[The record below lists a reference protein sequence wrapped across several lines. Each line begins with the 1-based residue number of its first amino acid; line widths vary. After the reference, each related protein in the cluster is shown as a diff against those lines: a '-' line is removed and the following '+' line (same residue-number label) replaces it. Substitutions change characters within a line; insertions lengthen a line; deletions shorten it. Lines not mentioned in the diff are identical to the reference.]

1 MISRP
6 SFFRDIGGGPAAE
19 FALVLPLAITFLFGI
34 IDVGRLMWTW
44 NKAEK
49 ATQMGVRYA
58 VVTDYIAPSLASQN
72 FVGQGGLTQGD
83 IIPVSAYGTTTCDK
97 PTTTA
102 AITCSCVGTCPWG
115 ASPAIATATGSPA
128 KNPYTRI
135 FDRMDAIMPELTPE
149 NIKVLYQPS
158 GIGFAGD
165 PNGSDI
171 APLVTVQLTGVKFQP
186 ILLQLFGR
194 TITLPDFSASLTL
207 EDGAG
212 IRSN

>member
-1 MISRP
+1 MRNCRSWRG
-6 SFFRDIGGGPAAE
+6 DVGGGTAAE
-19 FALVLPLAITFLFGI
+19 FAMVLPLAIIFLFGI

-44 NKAEK
+44 NMAEK

-58 VVTDYIAPSLASQN
+58 VVADYVAPSIASQT
-72 FVGQGGLTQGD
+72 FVGQSGLTQGD
-83 IIPVSAYGTTTCDK
+83 VVPITAYGTTTCDK
-97 PTTTA
+97 PPAA
-102 AITCSCVGTCPWG
+102 AIRCSCVGTCPWG
-115 ASPAIATATGSPA
+115 ASPAVGAATGSPA

-171 APLVTVQLTGVKFQP
+171 APLVTVQLTGVTFQP
-186 ILLQLFGR
+186 LLLQLFGG
-194 TITLPDFSASLTL
+194 TINLPDFSASLTL

-212 IRSN
+212 TVSN

>member
-1 MISRP
+1 MKKFR
-6 SFFRDIGGGPAAE
+6 SFLGDVGGGPAAE
-19 FALVLPLAITFLFGI
+19 FAMVLPLAIIFLLGI

-44 NKAEK
+44 NMAEK

-58 VVTDYIAPSLASQN
+58 VVTDYVAPSIASQT
-72 FVGQGGLTQGD
+72 FVGQSGLTQGD
-83 IIPVSAYGTTTCDK
+83 VVPITAYGTTTCDK
-97 PTTTA
+97 PTTATA
-102 AITCSCVGTCPWG
+102 IRCSCVGTCPWG
-115 ASPAIATATGSPA
+115 ASPAVGPATGSPA

-171 APLVTVQLTGVKFQP
+171 APLVTVQLTGVTFTPLVFQ
-186 ILLQLFGR
+186 IFG
-194 TITLPDFSASLTL
+194 TSITLPDFRASLTL

-212 IRSN
+212 TVSN

>member
-1 MISRP
+1 MKN
-6 SFFRDIGGGPAAE
+6 FRSILRDTKGGTAAE
-19 FALVLPLAITFLFGI
+19 FAMVLPLAIVFLLGI

-44 NKAEK
+44 NMAEK

-58 VVTDYIAPSLASQN
+58 VVTDYVAPAIASQT
-72 FVGQGGLTQGD
+72 FVGQSGLTQGD
-83 IIPVSAYGTTTCDK
+83 PIPASAYGITTCDK
-97 PTTTA
+97 PTA
-102 AITCSCVGTCPWG
+102 LAPIACSCVGTCPWG
-115 ASPAIATATGSPA
+115 ASPAVASATGTPA

-158 GIGFAGD
+158 GVGFAGD

-171 APLVTVQLTGVKFQP
+171 APLVTVQLTGVTFTP
-186 ILLQLFGR
+186 MLFQLFGAS
-194 TITLPDFSASLTL
+194 ITLPDFRASLTL

-212 IRSN
+212 TVSN

>member
-1 MISRP
+1 MRKFP
-6 SFFRDIGGGPAAE
+6 AFFRNQAGGTAAE
-19 FALVLPLAITFLFGI
+19 FALVVPLAIIFLLGI

-44 NKAEK
+44 NMAEK

-58 VVTDYIAPSLASQN
+58 VVADYVAPSIASQT
-72 FVGQGGLTQGD
+72 FVGQSGLTQGD
-83 IIPVSAYGTTTCDK
+83 VVPITAYGTTTCDK
-97 PTTTA
+97 PPAA
-102 AITCSCVGTCPWG
+102 AIRCSCAGICPWG
-115 ASPAIATATGSPA
+115 ASPAVGPATGSPA

-135 FDRMDAIMPELTPE
+135 FDRMHAIMPELTPE

-171 APLVTVQLTGVKFQP
+171 APLVTVQLTDVSFTP
-186 ILLQLFGR
+186 MVFQLFGGS
-194 TITLPDFSASLTL
+194 ITLPDFRASLTL

-212 IRSN
+212 TVSN